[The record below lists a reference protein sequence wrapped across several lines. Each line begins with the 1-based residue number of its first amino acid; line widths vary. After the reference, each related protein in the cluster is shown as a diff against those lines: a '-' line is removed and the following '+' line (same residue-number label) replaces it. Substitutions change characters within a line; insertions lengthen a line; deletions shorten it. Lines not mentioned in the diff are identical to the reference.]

1 MYRFLELNSNFKKIF
16 KNVNP
21 KIQVGHSDKDENKFR
36 EQMKISC
43 VGDVKVTV
51 NGDEINLEPSYT
63 KSKSHILLL
72 PVGAEVEF
80 DYFYRFSGLINSI
93 PSIPYASFN
102 LTDLDNNPINIYE
115 SNISRVF
122 DFISSF
128 IFLSIILL
136 IFYFIYSKNRILG
149 LNFTIRILEHPL
161 PF

>member
-1 MYRFLELNSNFKKIF
+1 
-16 KNVNP
+16 
-21 KIQVGHSDKDENKFR
+21 
-36 EQMKISC
+36 MKISY
-43 VGDVKVTV
+43 VGEVKVTV

-136 IFYFIYSKNRILG
+136 IFYLYIQKTGFLS
-149 LNFTIRILEHPL
+149 LNFTFGIVGILFLEFL
-161 PF
+161 PNSYADIVEILLILSVIIFCCN